1 MWEDRMVLMMGCDS
15 SATKREGFM
24 LSTALQMAVP
34 GTCSVNTEPAVAGV
48 TSEPSYKDKLLKW
61 K

>member
-1 MWEDRMVLMMGCDS
+1 MIDCDS
-15 SATKREGFM
+15 SVTKQEGFVVP
-24 LSTALQMAVP
+24 TALQMALDSM
-34 GTCSVNTEPAVAGV
+34 CSVNTEPTVTGV